1 MNKNIT
7 DKTNKK
13 LTNKKKVIAKT
24 SQKKQVNKNKK
35 NINVKK
41 PQKKQVNKSKKN
53 INVKTSQKKQV
64 NKSTKNINVK
74 KPQKKQ
80 VNKNININKSQKKEK
95 KKIRI
100 KYKNVLIFIILLILF
115 TLIFNYLINIPI
127 KNIYIKGNSM
137 LSDQEI
143 IELAQLEDYPSYFKT
158 FSYTIETILRNDNF
172 IKEVKVTKEFF
183 KIYIEVEENYPLF
196 YYYPDAKTYLLNGET
211 IDEELTTIYLI
222 NSVPSEYLNE
232 LLSNLQIIDKEILD
246 RVSEIQYTPSVDL
259 ERFLFKMVDGNYVY
273 INFNNFNSLN
283 DYFEIIKYIEGKKG
297 ILNLDAGNS
306 FEIFEE

>member
-1 MNKNIT
+1 MSKKIT
-7 DKTNKK
+7 NEKK
-13 LTNKKKVIAKT
+13 KELTNQKKVINKKNHVT
-24 SQKKQVNKNKK
+24 KNKKNIKVNKVQKKQVTKNKKNINTNKVQKKQVTKNKK
-35 NINVKK
+35 NINVNK
-41 PQKKQVNKSKKN
+41 P
-53 INVKTSQKKQV
+53 
-64 NKSTKNINVK
+64 
-74 KPQKKQ
+74 P
-80 VNKNININKSQKKEK
+80 KKEK

-100 KYKNVLIFIILLILF
+100 KYKNVLIFIIILILF

-158 FSYTIETILRNDNF
+158 LSYTLETILKNDDF

-183 KIYIEVEENYPLF
+183 KVYIEVEENYPLF
-196 YYYPDAKTYLLNGET
+196 YYYPDGKTYLLNGET

-232 LLSNLQIIDKEILD
+232 LLSNLQMIDKEILD